1 MPLAKQCQEIMER
14 LKLDDKLFDSAKNV
28 DLTYPCIGPHPST
41 LPSLPVS
48 IDRLREL
55 KLSGQYCDVNI
66 YIESYGFVARA
77 HKIVLGLWSIPF
89 AKVSQFH
96 SHLSDNMY

>member
-1 MPLAKQCQEIMER
+1 MPLAKQCEEIMER
-14 LKLDDKLFDSAKNV
+14 HKLDDKLFDFAKNIE
-28 DLTYPCIGPHPST
+28 LTYPCIGPHSST

-55 KLSGQYCDVNI
+55 RLSGQYCDVNI
-66 YIESYGFVARA
+66 YVEGYGFVVRA

-89 AKVSQFH
+89 AKVSQFQ
-96 SHLSDNMY
+96 SFI